1 MVYSKVCLLQ
11 EKCSHVEGI
20 LHNFVNKGAWR
31 RREGGVG
38 WVAIHGDGVG
48 VGLITEVSGFFIIFL
63 YLYQRTND
71 PDFIGWGFHSEAGS
85 HILLDSLSFRTLF
98 ATTCRFTSALYE
110 RKTSRELCGL

>member
-1 MVYSKVCLLQ
+1 M
-11 EKCSHVEGI
+11 
-20 LHNFVNKGAWR
+20 
-31 RREGGVG
+31 G

-85 HILLDSLSFRTLF
+85 HIL
-98 ATTCRFTSALYE
+98 CRLE
-110 RKTSRELCGL
+110 RCSPQLVASQVLCTKGKRQGSCVDCRRGRVHEAKASS